1 VATGAESVNPST
13 SASGFD
19 AAQFD
24 EGLALFITFAI
35 LFGLSTQQATAKFA
49 LWTGVAIF
57 ALAWNGAYQSGR
69 AKQFWQAL
77 SS

>member
-1 VATGAESVNPST
+1 MGTGAEPMNST
-13 SASGFD
+13 PID
-19 AAQFD
+19 AANFD
-24 EGLALFITFAI
+24 EGLALFVTFAV

-69 AKQFWQAL
+69 AKEFWAAL